1 MGFFGGGIV
10 TCGGS
15 WSFPSTMWVSRT
27 RTQIFRLGSKFP
39 YPLSC
44 HAALRRALL
53 HRLTAPQKTAPG
65 SKRSYGSWLGS
76 ESPGDVIPGQFPS
89 QGTFPCCLLF
99 PPLCADPCL
108 PLALHQLLLHQK
120 PSLITWQPYLGECPV
135 VQGWNSHVFPEKP
148 RVDVIMVGRVRRLEH
163 TKPSTGMMCLS
174 CVRKHPDCPAE
185 A

>member
-1 MGFFGGGIV
+1 MQYILPFNHIYSLLVLFLWRTLLGFFGGGIV

-15 WSFPSTMWVSRT
+15 WSFPSTIWVSRT
-27 RTQIFRLGSKFP
+27 RTQIFRLGRKFP
-39 YPLSC
+39 YPPSC

-53 HRLTAPQKTAPG
+53 HRLTPPSKTAPG
-65 SKRSYGSWLGS
+65 SKRSYGSWLGP

-120 PSLITWQPYLGECPV
+120 PSLITWQP
-135 VQGWNSHVFPEKP
+135 
-148 RVDVIMVGRVRRLEH
+148 
-163 TKPSTGMMCLS
+163 T
-174 CVRKHPDCPAE
+174 
-185 A
+185 